1 MNRQQR
7 RAIERAQARAPRARR
22 TERPLPIPMIVKM
35 TTVLSPVEAILDQ
48 IDQDGTVHVDERGA
62 PIFKTG
68 PENEW
73 FAMVPALL
81 GVVDLFSMWAT
92 RHGKTFDLTALQQLT
107 HKLEHGMPV
116 AEQDTVAVRALLP
129 YMQRV
134 ACTLSHDEAD
144 DLLMQARIKDELE
157 ALA

>member
-1 MNRQQR
+1 M
-7 RAIERAQARAPRARR
+7 
-22 TERPLPIPMIVKM
+22 PMILKM
-35 TTVLSPVEAILDQ
+35 NTVLSPVEAILDQ
-48 IDQDGTVHVDERGA
+48 LDRDGTVHVDERGT
-62 PIFKTG
+62 PIFPAG
-68 PENEW
+68 PRNSW

-92 RHGKTFDLTALQQLT
+92 RHGKTFDLSALERLA
-107 HKLEHGMPV
+107 HKLEYGMPV
-116 AEQDTVAVRALLP
+116 AEHDIAAVRALLP

-144 DLLMQARIKDELE
+144 DLIMQGRIKDELE